1 MSILYFKKS
10 GALVLRM
17 LDKSIAEIRL
27 PGYDKCLLV
36 DFDNESQVAPLPL
49 TTLRPMAGGSG
60 DIYLTPAYMFSFG
73 ILPDASDQKHPWSK
87 GGSYAEMW
95 RTWSSFRNFDS
106 SGAVARSLDA
116 IKAEIAGGSLAQ
128 CASSLAAGDIDRA
141 MAQLDFAATEG
152 SSVVCHARNLI
163 APGHRSDRRR
173 VLTMLRFAV
182 AGALSRAL

>member
-1 MSILYFKKS
+1 MSILYFRKS

-17 LDKSIAEIRL
+17 LDKGIAEIRL

-60 DIYLTPAYMFSFG
+60 DIYLTPAYMFAFG
-73 ILPDASDQKHPWSK
+73 ILPDASDPKHPASK

-95 RTWSSFRNFDS
+95 RTWSSFRCLDP
-106 SGAVARSLDA
+106 SGDIADSLDA
-116 IKAEIAGGSLAQ
+116 IKAEMAGGSLAE

-141 MAQLDFAATEG
+141 LAQLDAVATEG
-152 SSVVCHARNLI
+152 SPMVRHARNLI
-163 APGHRSDRRR
+163 APGYRSDKRR
-173 VLTMLRFAV
+173 VLAMLRFAV
-182 AGALSRAL
+182 AGVLSHAL